1 MALDLSPIITACNDT
16 IMGKFNHVQSIVM
29 EPPLFFESLNKLQ
42 SDLHTLTELHQ
53 VLESLVY
60 VGRELLMCDDASVI
74 LWDPT
79 HKEFA
84 AGASTTKVGAEVPKR
99 VRRKKGA
106 TRWIVDNQ
114 QPKFVE
120 DTARNLAES
129 NSMIIENDIRAYA
142 GVPIL
147 FENEV
152 LGVFY
157 AMFGYS
163 KTFNGDER
171 YKLIQLANVASVSIK
186 HAKQIQLLE
195 ERNQLLTT
203 MMGQTV
209 QKMVQPLS
217 LAIGFCDLMV
227 KEIQGMSAE
236 HKKRVGIIQRSHTRM
251 HHVISDIQ
259 RFEKLMSVNHL
270 EFEPVSINYVVS
282 SVQEAFQNGSIKN
295 IGRTRKVQT
304 FTDSTAPLVQA
315 NLGLLIECLTELVN
329 WISRFTIETRPIT
342 IQTINQD
349 DGVMISIGDV
359 RQDCYREQNQSG
371 DHLQMQ
377 LAPKSDTHQ
386 IGLGLSYVQA
396 IVEMHGGY
404 LRINNRAE
412 QSSEFQ
418 LVLPK

>member
-1 MALDLSPIITACNDT
+1 
-16 IMGKFNHVQSIVM
+16 MGKFNHVQSIVM

-53 VLESLVY
+53 VLESLVF
-60 VGRELLMCDDASVI
+60 VGRELLMCDDASVV
-74 LWDPT
+74 LWDAA

-99 VRRKKGA
+99 IRRNKGT
-106 TRWIVDNQ
+106 TRWIIDNQ

-120 DTARNLAES
+120 DTARNLVES
-129 NSMIIENDIRAYA
+129 NSMIVENHIGAYA

-157 AMFGYS
+157 AMFGHRQ
-163 KTFNGDER
+163 TFNEDER
-171 YKLIQLANVASVSIK
+171 YKLVQLANVASISIK

-203 MMGQTV
+203 LVGETV

-227 KEIQGMSAE
+227 EEIQGMSAE

-259 RFEKLMSVNHL
+259 RFEKLMLAEHL
-270 EFEPVSINYVVS
+270 EFEPVSINYVVG
-282 SVQEAFQNGSIKN
+282 SVQEAFQDDLIKN
-295 IGRTRKVQT
+295 IEGGRKVQT
-304 FTDSTAPLVQA
+304 FTDSTVPLVQA
-315 NLGLLIECLTELVN
+315 NLGLLIECVTELVN
-329 WISRFTIETRPIT
+329 WISRFTIETRPI
-342 IQTINQD
+342 ILQTINQD
-349 DGVMISIGDV
+349 DGVMISIGEV
-359 RQDCYREQNQSG
+359 RRDCYREQNNLG
-371 DHLQMQ
+371 DRLQMQ
-377 LAPKSDTHQ
+377 LSPKSGAHP

-404 LRINNRAE
+404 LRINKRAE

-418 LVLPK
+418 IFLPK